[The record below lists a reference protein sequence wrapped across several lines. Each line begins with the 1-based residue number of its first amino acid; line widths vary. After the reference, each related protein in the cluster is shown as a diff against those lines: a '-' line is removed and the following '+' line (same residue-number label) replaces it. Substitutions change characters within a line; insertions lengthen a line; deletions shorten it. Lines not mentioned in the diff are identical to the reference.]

1 MMKLHLE
8 KIDSNN
14 PDFIKIKRM
23 MDGLSHYLYESPSEQ
38 DSEWRDCIKEI
49 IAFQDD
55 DGSFKIIDSF
65 KVPSDARVDFCYIPT
80 YICSAILMK
89 THLQAPGL
97 SDDIEQAL
105 IKSLELCCGRQL
117 KGHGYEAFEG
127 QLNALAIFRYG
138 AIREFLSE
146 YPDICPDFY
155 RMIKGLIKDLRSRCE
170 TGEFSG
176 PWGENYEQAIR
187 GIVEYFSGWCV

>member
-1 MMKLHLE
+1 MMKLYLE
-8 KIDSNN
+8 KIDSND
-14 PDFIKIKRM
+14 PDFIKTKRM
-23 MDGLSHYLYESPSEQ
+23 MDGLCHCLYGSPSEQ
-38 DSEWRDCIKEI
+38 DSGWRDCIKEI
-49 IAFQDD
+49 IDFQDD

-65 KVPSDARVDFCYIPT
+65 DVPSDARVDFCYIPT

-89 THLQAPGL
+89 THLLAPGL
-97 SDDIEQAL
+97 SDDIGQAL

-127 QLNALAIFRYG
+127 QLNALTIFRYG
-138 AIREFLSE
+138 AVREFLSA

-155 RMIKGLIKDLRSRCE
+155 RMIKDLIKDLRRRCE

-176 PWGENYEQAIR
+176 PWGENYEQAI
-187 GIVEYFSGWCV
+187 IDLVEYFSGWCE